1 MFSAKSSFRPVP
13 LYVNAISTTDEPFV
27 LDQSELNLTE
37 YPSPEYDFHDDV
49 LDVELFFFD
58 ELSFEELSFE
68 ELFFEELFFEEL
80 LFFVV
85 SSSSS
90 KS

>member
-49 LDVELFFFD
+49 LDVELFS
-58 ELSFEELSFE
+58 LMNY
-68 ELFFEELFFEEL
+68 L
-80 LFFVV
+80 LKNYP
-85 SSSSS
+85 S
-90 KS
+90 KSYF